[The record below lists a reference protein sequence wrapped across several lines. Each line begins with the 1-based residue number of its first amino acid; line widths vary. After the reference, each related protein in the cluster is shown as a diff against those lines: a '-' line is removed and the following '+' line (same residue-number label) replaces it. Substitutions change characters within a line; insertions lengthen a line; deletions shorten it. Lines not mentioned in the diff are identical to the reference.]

1 MDTDPETTDY
11 IRERP
16 IDMSSSFDYGDEL
29 PEIQQ
34 KFRESVDYSYDISG
48 VSKYILGID
57 DLFF

>member
-34 KFRESVDYSYDISG
+34 NLENRLT
-48 VSKYILGID
+48 ILMIY
-57 DLFF
+57 LEYLNIYWV